1 MKFKVGDY
9 VIPIDKQDTD
19 YLKPKFIDGFVIKE
33 LHVGPLNSVL
43 YARPTEGKSF
53 GIKVTKIRLAEP
65 HEIPVKP
72 TLITKEQKD
81 KLLNMIREI

>member
-19 YLKPKFIDGFVIKE
+19 HLKAKFIDGFVIEE
-33 LHVGPLNSVL
+33 LRTGTISNIE
-43 YARPTEGKSF
+43 YARPTKGESF
-53 GIKVTKIRLAEP
+53 GIKVTKIRLAES

-72 TLITKEQKD
+72 TPITKEQKD

>member
-19 YLKPKFIDGFVIKE
+19 FLRPEFINGFVIQE
-33 LHVGPLNSVL
+33 FDTLTSN
-43 YARPTEGKSF
+43 YARPTKGESF